1 MLRDKVA
8 LNDKKLAL
16 SPATGKRLVSLR
28 LKGYLAYGMLT
39 AFAVILAIFIFHQK
53 RVLLEQFD
61 DLQSLYNFEIG
72 LHDADARV
80 LNAIETQ
87 QINLA
92 GINLHVGAGHVR
104 QHLQHLYNTS
114 QKIIFPS
121 LKNTDELRELSA
133 ALERAR
139 VMPDEAS
146 MLRLGQALRDAKKVI
161 EKRLRESRIQRE
173 KLARNFHE
181 RSDDVA
187 MISLTLGLLSM
198 ALLGTIIGVFFSR
211 LAHDLILLRQRGQE
225 IIQGQRGKPVPI
237 KRNDEVGDLANAINQ
252 MADDLD
258 QHEKTLEFERRK
270 NFHREKMAAMG
281 TLTAGIAHEVGN
293 PIAAISALV
302 KEVIDE
308 KTSGQC
314 PSMSKGDLCK
324 LHMVLDNANRLG
336 NITREISGLVQPQSE
351 KLELF
356 DLNAL
361 IRNTCN
367 LMRYDR
373 RWKEIQLDFE
383 LDKNLPAVNGVSD
396 QLTQVLM
403 NLLVNALDA
412 LEFVSEARPQIM
424 IRTWLEM
431 SDICMSIKDNGQG
444 MDAATLKKAKQEFF
458 TTKDRGKGTG
468 LGLSLCNSI
477 IEFHHGQLDIASTPG
492 KGTEVCVH
500 LPLSDELNNGAA
512 K

>member
-1 MLRDKVA
+1 M
-8 LNDKKLAL
+8 NDEKRVP
-16 SPATGKRLVSLR
+16 SPGAGKRLVSLR
-28 LKGYLAYGMLT
+28 LKAYLVYGMLT
-39 AFAVILAIFIFHQK
+39 ASAIILAIFIFHQK

-61 DLQSLYNFEIG
+61 NLQNLYHFEIG

-80 LNAIETQ
+80 LGAIETQ
-87 QINLA
+87 QVNLGSINIE
-92 GINLHVGAGHVR
+92 GGVTHVR
-104 QHLQHLYNTS
+104 KHLQHLYDTCQN
-114 QKIIFPS
+114 IIFPS
-121 LKNTDELRELSA
+121 LKSTDILPVLSD

-139 VMPDEAS
+139 ARPDHTS
-146 MLRLGQALRDAKKVI
+146 MERLFQALRDAKTVI
-161 EKRLRESRIQRE
+161 EKRLLKSRIQRE

-181 RSDDVA
+181 RSNDVA
-187 MISLTLGLLSM
+187 LVSLYLGLLTL
-198 ALLGTIIGVFFSR
+198 ALLGTVIGVFFSR
-211 LAHDLILLRQRGQE
+211 LARDLILLRQRGQE

-258 QHEKTLEFERRK
+258 QHEKTLELERRK

-302 KEVIDE
+302 KEIIDE
-308 KTSGQC
+308 KTSGHYTG
-314 PSMSKGDLCK
+314 MNEGDLGK

-351 KLELF
+351 EFELF

-373 RWKEIQLDFE
+373 RWKKIHLDFD

-412 LEFVSEARPQIM
+412 LECVNEGQPQII
-424 IRTWLEM
+424 IRTCLEAGN
-431 SDICMSIKDNGQG
+431 ICMVIKDNGQG
-444 MDAATLKKAKQEFF
+444 MDAATLEKAKQEFF

-477 IEFHHGQLDIASTPG
+477 IDFHQGKLDILSSPG
-492 KGTEVCVH
+492 KGTEICVH
-500 LPLSDELNNGAA
+500 LPLNKELNNGVAI
-512 K
+512 

>member
-1 MLRDKVA
+1 MDDENRV
-8 LNDKKLAL
+8 L
-16 SPATGKRLVSLR
+16 SSGTGKQLVSLR
-28 LKGYLAYGMLT
+28 LKAYLVYGMLT
-39 AFAVILAIFIFHQK
+39 AFAVILAVFIFHQK

-61 DLQSLYNFEIG
+61 NLQSLYHFEIG

-80 LNAIETQ
+80 LSAIETQ
-87 QINLA
+87 QVNLGSINIQ
-92 GINLHVGAGHVR
+92 GGVEHVR
-104 QHLQHLYNTS
+104 RHLQHLYNTC
-114 QKIIFPS
+114 QTIIFPS
-121 LKNTDELRELSA
+121 LKNTDELRELSD

-139 VMPDEAS
+139 AGPNQTS
-146 MLRLGQALRDAKKVI
+146 MQRLSRALRDAKTII
-161 EKRLRESRIQRE
+161 EKRLLKSRIQRE

-181 RSDDVA
+181 RSNDVA
-187 MISLTLGLLSM
+187 LISLYLGLLSL
-198 ALLGTIIGVFFSR
+198 ALLGTVIGVFFSR
-211 LAHDLILLRQRGQE
+211 LARDLILLRQRGQE
-225 IIQGQRGKPVPI
+225 IIQGQRGNPVPI
-237 KRNDEVGDLANAINQ
+237 ERNDEVGDLANAINQ

-308 KTSGQC
+308 KTSGQY
-314 PSMSKGDLCK
+314 PGMNEGDLSK

-351 KLELF
+351 KFELF

-373 RWKEIQLDFE
+373 RWKKIHLDFD

-412 LEFVSEARPQIM
+412 LEFVSEAQPQII
-424 IRTWLEM
+424 IRTRVETEN
-431 SDICMSIKDNGQG
+431 ICMSIKDNGHG
-444 MDAATLKKAKQEFF
+444 MDAATLGNAKQEFF

-477 IEFHHGQLDIASTPG
+477 IDFHQGQLDIHSTPG
-492 KGTEVCVH
+492 KGTEICVY
-500 LPLSDELNNGAA
+500 LPLNKETNNGAA
-512 K
+512 E

>member
-1 MLRDKVA
+1 MKDEKQELS
-8 LNDKKLAL
+8 LA
-16 SPATGKRLVSLR
+16 AGKRLVSLR
-28 LKGYLAYGMLT
+28 LKGYLAYGLLA
-39 AFAVILAIFIFHQK
+39 AFAIILAIFIFHQK

-61 DLQSLYNFEIG
+61 NLQSLYTFEIG

-80 LNAIETQ
+80 LGAIETQ

-92 GINLHVGAGHVR
+92 AVNLQVGLEHVR
-104 QHLQHLYNTS
+104 QHLQHLYNTC
-114 QKIIFPS
+114 QTIIFPS
-121 LKNTDELRELSA
+121 LKNTDELHKLSD

-139 VMPDEAS
+139 AKPDKIS
-146 MLRLGQALRDAKKVI
+146 MRHLSLALEDAKTVI
-161 EKRLRESRIQRE
+161 DQRLLRSRIQRE
-173 KLARNFHE
+173 KLVRNFHE

-187 MISLTLGLLSM
+187 LISLSLGLLSM
-198 ALLGTIIGVFFSR
+198 ALFGTIIGVFFSR
-211 LAHDLILLRQRGQE
+211 LANDLILLRHRGQE
-225 IIQGQRGKPVPI
+225 IIQGRRGKPVPI

-258 QHEKTLEFERRK
+258 QHEKTLELERRK

-308 KTSGQC
+308 KTSGHC
-314 PSMSKGDLCK
+314 SSMSEGDLCK

-351 KLELF
+351 EFELF

-367 LMRYDR
+367 LMRYDQ

-412 LEFVSEARPQIM
+412 LEFVSLAQPQII
-424 IRTWLEM
+424 IRTWLKNT
-431 SDICMSIKDNGQG
+431 DICMSIKDNGQG
-444 MDAATLKKAKQEFF
+444 MDAATLENSKQEFF
-458 TTKDRGKGTG
+458 TTKGKGKGTG

-477 IEFHHGQLDIASTPG
+477 IEFHQGRLNIFSTLG
-492 KGTEVCVH
+492 KGTEVCVY
-500 LPLSDELNNGAA
+500 LPLNEELNTGVM